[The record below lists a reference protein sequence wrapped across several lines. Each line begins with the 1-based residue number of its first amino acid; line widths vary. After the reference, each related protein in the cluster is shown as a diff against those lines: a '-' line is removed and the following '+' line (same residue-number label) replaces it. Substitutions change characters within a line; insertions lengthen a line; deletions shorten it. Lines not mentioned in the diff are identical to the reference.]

1 MNKLTS
7 LLVLALP
14 LAACGT
20 TTTDIKE
27 CPGSNGKDVTIKYG
41 DSYVTVTHKVSV
53 KQDEK
58 IVLKLKPEMNAVS
71 GTNYQDLEIEL
82 VGKKQKDKWLD
93 RKLRASD
100 ANSKKAVICVD
111 GQDLGEYEYDVI
123 VPGVGKIDPR
133 VDVKN

>member
-7 LLVLALP
+7 LLVFALP
-14 LAACGT
+14 LAACEP

-27 CPGSNGKDVTIKYG
+27 CPGSNGKDVTI
-41 DSYVTVTHKVSV
+41 
-53 KQDEK
+53 
-58 IVLKLKPEMNAVS
+58 VLKLKAETNAVS

-82 VGKKQKDKWLD
+82 IGKKQKDKWLN
-93 RKLRASD
+93 RKLKASD

-111 GQDLGEYEYDVI
+111 GQALGEYEYDVV